1 MNIELS
7 KCVSNF
13 LVGEHPR
20 MGALDV
26 CPFIPVQNVSME
38 ECVECAKEFG
48 EKLAMELGVPGISGS
63 VIREF
68 PLCCL
73 NRCDAL

>member
-1 MNIELS
+1 
-7 KCVSNF
+7 
-13 LVGEHPR
+13 

-48 EKLAMELGVPGISGS
+48 EKLALELGVPGISGS
-63 VIREF
+63 LGNLVDVDLFLFDAEVDQVIKRLLHYLMET
-68 PLCCL
+68 
-73 NRCDAL
+73 

>member
-1 MNIELS
+1 ML
-7 KCVSNF
+7 
-13 LVGEHPR
+13 GEHPR

-48 EKLAMELGVPGISGS
+48 EKLALELGVPGISGS
-63 VIREF
+63 LEF
-68 PLCCL
+68 FLCCL
-73 NRCDAL
+73 NKCDAEVVDF

>member
-68 PLCCL
+68 RSSLL
-73 NRCDAL
+73 FE